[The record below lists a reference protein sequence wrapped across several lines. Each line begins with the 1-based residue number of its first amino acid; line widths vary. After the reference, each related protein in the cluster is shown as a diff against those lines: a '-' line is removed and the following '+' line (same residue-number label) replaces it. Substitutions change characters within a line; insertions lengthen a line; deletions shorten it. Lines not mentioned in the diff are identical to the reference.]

1 MIREPKRFHIVRLMR
16 FAARVS
22 TSEILFNPTIR
33 GWIADVGG
41 MSRRKLFKPIMLT
54 VMLCVSMWQMPQFIG
69 AIDAARNPKQMSEF
83 LSGFNPPQDGA
94 PALPAD
100 QAAPRAREG
109 MVIYSPDTAN
119 MTDEQRR
126 ELEAR
131 ARRFM
136 PKSDTTPPKRAHSGK
151 QRKSAEDTISDALDE
166 LRSAQ
171 PN

>member
-1 MIREPKRFHIVRLMR
+1 
-16 FAARVS
+16 
-22 TSEILFNPTIR
+22 
-33 GWIADVGG
+33 
-41 MSRRKLFKPIMLT
+41 MSRRKLFKPVMLT
-54 VMLCVSMWQMPQFIG
+54 VMLCVSMWQLPQFIG

-83 LSGFNPPQDGA
+83 LSGFNPPQQGGT
-94 PALPAD
+94 PALPAGLAD
-100 QAAPRAREG
+100 QAAPRTRGG
-109 MVIYSPDTAN
+109 MVIYSPDGAN

-136 PKSDTTPPKRAHSGK
+136 PKSDTTPPKRAQSGK

-166 LRSAQ
+166 LRSPQ

>member
-1 MIREPKRFHIVRLMR
+1 M
-16 FAARVS
+16 
-22 TSEILFNPTIR
+22 
-33 GWIADVGG
+33 ADFGR
-41 MSRRKLFKPIMLT
+41 MSRHKLFKPIMLT
-54 VMLCVSMWQMPQFIG
+54 VMLCVSMWQLPKFIG

-83 LSGFNPPQDGA
+83 LSGFTPQQGGSPTL
-94 PALPAD
+94 PAGLAD
-100 QAAPRAREG
+100 QAAPPARGG
-109 MVIYSPDTAN
+109 MVIYSPDAAS

-126 ELEAR
+126 ELEER

-166 LRSAQ
+166 LRHAQ